1 MNFQAIK
8 AKSASL
14 RGGAKR
20 GRSNPESRRLAGLL
34 RFARNDGVGLVA
46 LFCAILVA
54 TSSAS
59 AADKIRA
66 GKAINV
72 IWAMIPL
79 DIGVQEGLFAKYGV
93 DVDVITMS
101 GGAKLQQGLISDSID
116 IGIDGGTSLVFG
128 AKGSPVIGIAAVA
141 GAPSN
146 FAVVVAADSSINTV
160 ADLKGRLLGVATN
173 GSFPQ
178 WLIKRLAVA
187 QGWGPDGIRTVAL
200 GGFEA
205 SAAAMETHET
215 DGFMGATEGGLTL
228 EEKHKAKIVTT
239 MESYVPHFHNHVLMA
254 RKQLVADYP
263 DTVARFLKGFF
274 AAVAFM
280 KSHRDETIKISSD
293 VMHMST
299 AVMTK
304 TYDDEISMMSDDGA
318 FDPQALEVLKAT
330 YVEMGMLDQK
340 PSTDQLITTQ
350 FVPVK

>member
-1 MNFQAIK
+1 MTM
-8 AKSASL
+8 KSTRALAFGVALLGASL
-14 RGGAKR
+14 VFT
-20 GRSNPESRRLAGLL
+20 S
-34 RFARNDGVGLVA
+34 GVQ
-46 LFCAILVA
+46 
-54 TSSAS
+54 

-79 DIGVQEGLFAKYGV
+79 DIGVKEGLFAKYGV
-93 DVDVITMS
+93 DVDIITMS
-101 GGAKLQQGLISDSID
+101 GGAKLQQGLIGDSLD
-116 IGIDGGTSLVFG
+116 VGIDGGTSLVFG
-128 AKGSPVIGIAAVA
+128 AKGSPVTGIAAVA

-205 SAAAMETHET
+205 SASAMETHET

-228 EEKHKAKIVTT
+228 AEKGKAKIITT
-239 MESYVPHFHNHVLMA
+239 MGSYVPHFHNHVLVA
-254 RKQLVADYP
+254 RKELVAQHP
-263 DTVARFLKGFF
+263 DTVERFLKGFF

-280 KSHRDETIKISSD
+280 KSHRDETIKVSSD

-299 AVMTK
+299 AVISK
-304 TYDDEISMMSDDGA
+304 TYDDEIAMMSDDGA
-318 FDPQALEVLKAT
+318 FDPQAIDVLKDT
-330 YVEMGMLDQK
+330 YLEMGMLDKK
-340 PSTDQLITTQ
+340 PSTDELLTTQ
-350 FVPVK
+350 FTPVKP

>member
-1 MNFQAIK
+1 MTM
-8 AKSASL
+8 KSTRALAFGVALLGASL
-14 RGGAKR
+14 VFT
-20 GRSNPESRRLAGLL
+20 S
-34 RFARNDGVGLVA
+34 GVQ
-46 LFCAILVA
+46 
-54 TSSAS
+54 

-79 DIGVQEGLFAKYGV
+79 DIGVKEGLFAKYGV
-93 DVDVITMS
+93 DVDIITMS
-101 GGAKLQQGLISDSID
+101 GGAKLQQGLIGDSLD
-116 IGIDGGTSLVFG
+116 VGIDGGTSLVFG
-128 AKGSPVIGIAAVA
+128 AKGSPVTGIAAVA

-205 SAAAMETHET
+205 SASAMETHET

-228 EEKHKAKIVTT
+228 AEKGKAKIITT
-239 MESYVPHFHNHVLMA
+239 MGSYVPHFHNHVLVA
-254 RKQLVADYP
+254 RKELVAQHP
-263 DTVARFLKGFF
+263 DTVERFLKGFF
-274 AAVAFM
+274 AATAFM
-280 KSHRDETIKISSD
+280 KANRDETIQISSQ

-299 AVMTK
+299 AVIGK
-304 TYDDEISMMSDDGA
+304 TYDDEIAMMSDDGA
-318 FDPQALEVLKAT
+318 FDPQALDVLKES
-330 YVEMGMLDQK
+330 YVETGMLTQK
-340 PSTDQLITTQ
+340 PETDQLITTQ
-350 FVPVK
+350 FTPVKP

>member
-1 MNFQAIK
+1 MKSTRALAFGVALL
-8 AKSASL
+8 SASL
-14 RGGAKR
+14 VVT
-20 GRSNPESRRLAGLL
+20 S
-34 RFARNDGVGLVA
+34 GVQ
-46 LFCAILVA
+46 
-54 TSSAS
+54 

-79 DIGVQEGLFAKYGV
+79 DIGAKEGLFAKYGV
-93 DVDVITMS
+93 DVDIITMS
-101 GGAKLQQGLISDSID
+101 GGAKLQQGLIGDSID

-146 FAVVVAADSSINTV
+146 FAVVVAGDSSINKI

-205 SAAAMETHET
+205 SASAMETHET

-228 EEKHKAKIVTT
+228 AEKGKAKIITT
-239 MESYVPHFHNHVLMA
+239 MGSYVPHFHNHVLVA
-254 RKQLVADYP
+254 RKELVAQHP
-263 DTVARFLKGFF
+263 DTVERFLKGFF

-280 KSHRDETIKISSD
+280 KSHRDETIKVSSD

-299 AVMTK
+299 AVISK
-304 TYDDEISMMSDDGA
+304 TYDDEIAMMSDDGA
-318 FDPQALEVLKAT
+318 FDPQAIDVLKDT
-330 YVEMGMLDQK
+330 YVEMGMLDKK
-340 PSTDQLITTQ
+340 PSTDELLTTQ
-350 FVPVK
+350 FTPVKP

>member
-1 MNFQAIK
+1 
-8 AKSASL
+8 
-14 RGGAKR
+14 
-20 GRSNPESRRLAGLL
+20 LL
-34 RFARNDGVGLVA
+34 RFARNDGAALVA

-93 DVDVITMS
+93 DVEVITMS

-128 AKGSPVIGIAAVA
+128 AKGSPVTGIAAVA
-141 GAPSN
+141 GVPSN

-205 SAAAMETHET
+205 SASAMETHET

-228 EEKHKAKIVTT
+228 EEKKKARIITT

-254 RKQLVADYP
+254 RKQLVADHP

-299 AVMTK
+299 AVMSK

-318 FDPQALEVLKAT
+318 FDPQAIEALKDT

-340 PSTDQLITTQ
+340 PSTDQLLTTQ
-350 FVPVK
+350 FVPVRP

>member
-1 MNFQAIK
+1 MFHRSLFLGATMI
-8 AKSASL
+8 ASL
-14 RGGAKR
+14 
-20 GRSNPESRRLAGLL
+20 
-34 RFARNDGVGLVA
+34 
-46 LFCAILVA
+46 
-54 TSSAS
+54 
-59 AADKIRA
+59 AAAFPAHANDKIRA

-93 DVDVITMS
+93 DVEVITMS
-101 GGAKLQQGLISDSID
+101 GGAKLQQGLVSDSLD
-116 IGIDGGTSLVFG
+116 IGIDGGTSLVFA

-160 ADLKGRLLGVATN
+160 ADLKGRILGVATN

-205 SAAAMETHET
+205 SASAMETHET
-215 DGFMGATEGGLTL
+215 DGFMGAVEGGLTL
-228 EEKHKAKIVTT
+228 AEKHKAKIITT
-239 MESYVPHFHNHVLMA
+239 MGSYVPHFHNHVLMA
-254 RKQLVADYP
+254 RKELVADHP
-263 DTVARFLKGFF
+263 DTVKRFLQGFF
-274 AAVAFM
+274 ATIAYM
-280 KSHRDETIKISSD
+280 KGHRDETIKISSD

-299 AVMTK
+299 AVMSK
-304 TYDDEISMMSDDGA
+304 TYDDEISMMSTDGA
-318 FDPQALEVLKAT
+318 FDPQAIEVLKST

-340 PSTDQLITTQ
+340 PATDQLLTTQ
-350 FVPVK
+350 FVPVKP

>member
-1 MNFQAIK
+1 MI
-8 AKSASL
+8 
-14 RGGAKR
+14 
-20 GRSNPESRRLAGLL
+20 
-34 RFARNDGVGLVA
+34 ARPALLVA
-46 LFCAILVA
+46 AVLIAALPA
-54 TSSAS
+54 Q

-72 IWAMIPL
+72 IWAMIPV
-79 DIGVQEGLFAKYGV
+79 DIGVREGLFAKYGL

-101 GGAKLQQGLISDSID
+101 GGAKLQQGLISGSID
-116 IGIDGGTSLVFG
+116 IGLDGGTSMVFG
-128 AKGSPVIGIAAVA
+128 AKGAPVIGVAAIA
-141 GAPSN
+141 GAPRN
-146 FAVVVAADSSINTV
+146 FAVVVAADSSINGV

-205 SAAAMETHET
+205 SASAMQMHET

-228 EEKHKAKIVTT
+228 EEKHAGKIVTT
-239 MESYVPHFHNHVLMA
+239 MEKYVPHFHNHVVIA
-254 RKQLVADYP
+254 RKELVADHL

-280 KSHRDETIKISSD
+280 KSHREETIKISSD
-293 VMHMST
+293 VMNMSS

-318 FDPQALEVLKAT
+318 FDPQAIEVLKDT

-340 PSTDQLITTQ
+340 PATDQLLTTQ
-350 FVPVK
+350 FVPVKP

>member
-1 MNFQAIK
+1 MRFPRFFALACAMSTAI
-8 AKSASL
+8 AAM
-14 RGGAKR
+14 
-20 GRSNPESRRLAGLL
+20 PLAG
-34 RFARNDGVGLVA
+34 AH
-46 LFCAILVA
+46 
-54 TSSAS
+54 

-79 DIGVQEGLFAKYGV
+79 DIGAKEGLFAKYGI
-93 DVDVITMS
+93 DVDIVTMS
-101 GGAKLQQGLISDSID
+101 GGAKLQQGLIANSLDV
-116 IGIDGGTSLVFG
+116 GIDGGTSLVYG

-146 FAVVVAADSSINTV
+146 FAVVVAVDSSIKTV

-205 SAAAMETHET
+205 SASAMETHQT
-215 DGFMGATEGGLTL
+215 DGFMGAVEGGLTL
-228 EEKHKAKIVTT
+228 EEKGKAKIVTT
-239 MESYVPHFHNHVLMA
+239 MGSYVPHFHNHVLMA
-254 RKQLVADYP
+254 RKDLVADHP
-263 DTVARFLKGFF
+263 DTVKRFLQGFF

-293 VMHMST
+293 VMHMSN
-299 AVMTK
+299 AVISK
-304 TYDDEISMMSDDGA
+304 TYDDEITMMSPDGS
-318 FDPQALEVLKAT
+318 FDPQAIEALKDS
-330 YVEMGMLDQK
+330 YVEMGMLDKK
-340 PSTDQLITTQ
+340 PTTDQLLTTQ
-350 FVPVK
+350 FVPVKP

>member
-1 MNFQAIK
+1 MMISTRSLAFGA
-8 AKSASL
+8 ALLGTVLSATT
-14 RGGAKR
+14 GAY
-20 GRSNPESRRLAGLL
+20 
-34 RFARNDGVGLVA
+34 
-46 LFCAILVA
+46 
-54 TSSAS
+54 

-79 DIGVQEGLFAKYGV
+79 DIGAKEGLFAKYGV
-93 DVDVITMS
+93 DVDIITMS
-101 GGAKLQQGLISDSID
+101 GGAKLQQGLIAGSID

-128 AKGSPVIGIAAVA
+128 AKGSPVTGIAAVA

-146 FAVVVAADSSINTV
+146 FAVVVAADSSINKID
-160 ADLKGRLLGVATN
+160 DLKGRLLGVATN

-205 SAAAMETHET
+205 SASAMETHET

-228 EEKHKAKIVTT
+228 AEKGKAKIVTT
-239 MESYVPHFHNHVLMA
+239 MGSYVPHFHNHVLVA
-254 RKQLVADYP
+254 RKDLVAEHA
-263 DTVARFLKGFF
+263 DTVKRFLQGFF
-274 AAVAFM
+274 AAGAFM

-299 AVMTK
+299 AVISK
-304 TYDDEISMMSDDGA
+304 TYDDEIAMMSDDGT
-318 FDPQALEVLKAT
+318 FDPQAIEVLKDT
-330 YVEMGMLDQK
+330 YVEMGMLDKK
-340 PSTDQLITTQ
+340 PSTDQLLTTQ
-350 FVPVK
+350 FTPVHP

>member
-1 MNFQAIK
+1 MMTM
-8 AKSASL
+8 KSTRILAFGAVLLGASL
-14 RGGAKR
+14 
-20 GRSNPESRRLAGLL
+20 
-34 RFARNDGVGLVA
+34 VV
-46 LFCAILVA
+46 
-54 TSSAS
+54 TSGPQ

-79 DIGVQEGLFAKYGV
+79 DIGVKEGLFAKYGI
-93 DVDVITMS
+93 DVDIITMS
-101 GGAKLQQGLISDSID
+101 GGAKLQQGLIGDSLD

-146 FAVVVAADSSINTV
+146 FAVVVAADSSINNV

-228 EEKHKAKIVTT
+228 AEKGKGKIITT
-239 MESYVPHFHNHVLMA
+239 MGSYVPHFHNHVLMA
-254 RKQLVADYP
+254 RKELVADHP
-263 DTVARFLKGFF
+263 DTVKRFLQGFF
-274 AAVAFM
+274 ATVAFM

-293 VMHMST
+293 TMHMSP
-299 AVMTK
+299 AVISK

-318 FDPQALEVLKAT
+318 FDPQAIEVLKDT
-330 YVEMGMLDQK
+330 YVEMGMLDKK
-340 PSTDQLITTQ
+340 PDTNQLLTTQ
-350 FVPVK
+350 FTPVRP